1 MAKPR
6 RDEGD
11 GYVLLVH
18 QRGTR
23 MPRVVEAN
31 LRYVEIA
38 DGRLPHRAEG
48 RRVVGLTRLV
58 ADDIAPVDVGL
69 TKRELLNGLSVLRRV
84 SSPSSAS
91 GMGRTRPAFDVLG
104 LVLVECAA
112 TYVDS
117 RGANSECPVF
127 EIDVNPPLAGDL
139 SASQTGKGEVP
150 GVAIAVIGDAA

>member
-38 DGRLPHRAEG
+38 EGRLPHRAEG

-69 TKRELLNGLSVLRRV
+69 TKRELLNGLSVLRRREFTQQRIRYGKDATRIRRLGAR
-84 SSPSSAS
+84 P
-91 GMGRTRPAFDVLG
+91 GRV
-104 LVLVECAA
+104 
-112 TYVDS
+112 
-117 RGANSECPVF
+117 RGHLRR
-127 EIDVNPPLAGDL
+127 LAWR
-139 SASQTGKGEVP
+139 QF
-150 GVAIAVIGDAA
+150 